1 MKTLQ
6 QIRADLAAEFPD
18 NLTQEINGQTVT
30 LSEQEKAAQLDTW
43 AQGRYDSQA
52 QAAEQAG
59 SEAMS
64 SARSA
69 MAAILDALDMD
80 DRMELQN
87 LRVQVEAA
95 LNLGQVDLAYYI
107 VTNAAIPAH
116 LETVRTQILALFP
129 Q

>member
-1 MKTLQ
+1 MKNAIIKNGEIVDVILLEEGADWSPPEGCTAMELDSALAAN
-6 QIRADLAAEFPD
+6 IPYAADPPPAPADL
-18 NLTQEINGQTVT
+18 
-30 LSEQEKAAQLDTW
+30 
-43 AQGRYDSQA
+43 
-52 QAAEQAG
+52 
-59 SEAMS
+59 MS

-69 MAAILDALDMD
+69 MAAILDALNMD

-129 Q
+129 SA